1 METPE
6 ATVGV
11 VRERPSRMGMVRLC
25 AAALLP
31 GRGRSGRDAGGPG
44 VRHSAGQRQAL
55 LGLAG
60 AEAVAAFLLS
70 SVLPPALRTAHGV
83 LEGAVILGFV
93 GAAAALRR
101 AGHHV
106 AGDKLV
112 VRTGLYGEVSVPRAA
127 VGSVGAALRSVPGR
141 GPRPVPGDPAAVAC
155 SAEETVN
162 VAVRLRWPVRL
173 DLGDAGVVQAETLYA
188 DADCVPEFRAAVTG
202 GGR

>member
-1 METPE
+1 
-6 ATVGV
+6 
-11 VRERPSRMGMVRLC
+11 
-25 AAALLP
+25 
-31 GRGRSGRDAGGPG
+31 
-44 VRHSAGQRQAL
+44 
-55 LGLAG
+55 LAG
-60 AEAVAAFLLS
+60 AEVVAAFLLS

-106 AGDKLV
+106 AGDRLV
-112 VRTGLYGEVSVPRAA
+112 LRTGLYGEVSVPRGA

-162 VAVRLRWPVRL
+162 VAVRLRRPVRL
-173 DLGDAGVVQAETLYA
+173 DLGEAGVVMAQTLYTGA
-188 DADCVPEFRAAVTG
+188 DSVPEFRTAVMAE
-202 GGR
+202 GR

>member
-1 METPE
+1 M
-6 ATVGV
+6 
-11 VRERPSRMGMVRLC
+11 
-25 AAALLP
+25 
-31 GRGRSGRDAGGPG
+31 
-44 VRHSAGQRQAL
+44 
-55 LGLAG
+55 
-60 AEAVAAFLLS
+60 
-70 SVLPPALRTAHGV
+70 
-83 LEGAVILGFV
+83 
-93 GAAAALRR
+93 
-101 AGHHV
+101 
-106 AGDKLV
+106 AGDRLV